1 MSHISCNCN
10 PPAVISTIV
19 GDRCHIVDERGE
31 WCAIINENGIY
42 LQTLVV
48 PSPEEMIR
56 EQEHQQRIHAEQS
69 AIDAQE
75 ARKQELKTKI
85 ALGEELTN
93 QELAELLAMLM

>member
-19 GDRCHIVDERGE
+19 GDRYHIVDERGE

-75 ARKQELKTKI
+75 ARKQELKTKMD
-85 ALGEELTN
+85 AGETLTLQELT
-93 QELAELLAMLM
+93 ELLKLAL